1 MQATRW
7 TIFNTPVV
15 STVLHGVAVLLLRLF
30 GWRTDGV
37 VPDEPKFVVV
47 GAPHTS
53 NWDLPLAV
61 MFAFAYDRRIFWL
74 GKETLFRP
82 LHGWFFRWL
91 GGIRVDRSQ
100 RHGAVGQAVKTF
112 NESDELI
119 LVIAPEGT
127 RKRVKH
133 WKSGFYHIAL
143 GAKAPI
149 LLACLDYGRKVG
161 GLGPLITPTGD
172 FAADMRPIRDYYA
185 GIIPKNPDLAGL
197 PDIAPEE

>member
-1 MQATRW
+1 MRW
-7 TIFNTPVV
+7 TVFNTPVV
-15 STVLHGVAVLLLRLF
+15 STLLHGFSVLSLRLL

-37 VPDEPKFVVV
+37 LPDEPRFVIV

-61 MFAFAYDRRIFWL
+61 MFAFAYDCKIFWL

-82 LHGWFFRWL
+82 LYGWFFRWL

-100 RHGAVGQAVKTF
+100 RQGAVAQAVKTF
-112 NESDELI
+112 NDSDELI

-143 GAKAPI
+143 GAKAPMV
-149 LLACLDYGRKVG
+149 LACLDYRRKVG
-161 GLGPLITPTGD
+161 AIGPLITPTGD
-172 FAADMRPIRDYYA
+172 FAADMRRIRDYFA
-185 GIIPKNPDLAGL
+185 DITPKNPDLAGL
-197 PDIAPEE
+197 PDIPPEE